1 MPPEADRQL
10 LLRLHGQLAAALER
24 QDWAGMAGIDLA
36 IRDCLQA
43 LAGRTGGSDEMRHA
57 RRQLQ
62 QLHGQARA
70 ACADECER
78 LRRVL
83 LTHLEYAEGRSAYTR
98 VDMFQGGR

>member
-1 MPPEADRQL
+1 MPPEADRRL
-10 LLRLHGQLAAALER
+10 LLDLYGQLAAALER
-24 QDWAGMAGIDLA
+24 QDWEGMAGIDLA

-43 LAGRTGGSDEMRHA
+43 LAGRPPGSAEVRRA
-57 RRQLQ
+57 RDQLQ
-62 QLHGQARA
+62 QLHGQARV

-98 VDMFQGGR
+98 VDMFQGGK

>member
-10 LLRLHGQLAAALER
+10 LLRLHGQLASALER
-24 QDWAGMAGIDLA
+24 QDWEGIAGIDLA
-36 IRDCLQA
+36 IRDCLQV
-43 LAGRTGGSDEMRHA
+43 LAGRTPSSDEVRRA
-57 RRQLQ
+57 RQQLQ

-70 ACADECER
+70 ACAAECER

>member
-1 MPPEADRQL
+1 MPPEADRRL
-10 LLRLHGQLAAALER
+10 LDLHGQLAAALQR
-24 QDWAGMAGIDLA
+24 QDWEGMAGIDLA

-43 LAGRTGGSDEMRHA
+43 LAGRTPGSEEVRRA

-70 ACADECER
+70 AYADECER

-83 LTHLEYAEGRSAYTR
+83 LAHLEYAEGRSAYTR

>member
-1 MPPEADRQL
+1 MPPEADRRL
-10 LLRLHGQLAAALER
+10 LLELHGQLAAALER
-24 QDWAGMAGIDLA
+24 QDWEGMMGIDLA

-43 LAGRTGGSDEMRHA
+43 LAGRPSGSEEVRHA

-62 QLHGQARA
+62 QLHGQART

-83 LTHLEYAEGRSAYTR
+83 LTHLEYAEGRSAYMR

>member
-1 MPPEADRQL
+1 MPPEADRRL
-10 LLRLHGQLAAALER
+10 MLDLHGQLAAALER
-24 QDWAGMAGIDLA
+24 QDWEGMAGIDLA
-36 IRDCLQA
+36 IRDCLRA
-43 LAGRTGGSDEMRHA
+43 LAGRGPAGTEVRRA
-57 RRQLQ
+57 RDQLQ